1 MSQANHAQ
9 EGSDHSRVMAALVR
23 SMDESRKSMS
33 AKYPKGRPLQ
43 LNFREHSSPCG
54 NFLKNIINVTF
65 NTRFNV
71 LK

>member
-9 EGSDHSRVMAALVR
+9 EGRDHSRVMAALVR

-33 AKYPKGRPLQ
+33 VKYPKGRPLK
-43 LNFREHSSPCG
+43 LNFREHFSPCG
-54 NFLKNIINVTF
+54 NSLENIINVTV
-65 NTRFNV
+65 NNRFNV